1 LSHTASPSRSWGSEA
16 GALLALAGPVI
27 VTGISQVALQVT
39 DVMLVGHLLGP
50 EYFAPMVLATN
61 AYWIP
66 LLIGMGLVLA
76 AAPLIAQERG
86 RRPNSLREPRRT
98 IQQGFWLAGVFG
110 LVSTFGMYH
119 VDSLLAALHQSPA
132 ASAGATSF
140 VRAVLWGFI
149 PTLLIV
155 HLRGVIT
162 AFERPRAATAIAFV
176 AVFFNAGAGY
186 ALVTGSWGLPAL
198 GLTGV
203 GAVTAATNVLQC
215 LALLAFISLD
225 KQFRRLRILKGVCRP
240 NWPRLREMLRI
251 GLPISGTLLLEMC
264 LFAAGA
270 FEMGWLGEVAL
281 SAHQIA
287 MQCVSVAFTVPLA
300 VGHAATVRIGLA
312 VGEGSLQA
320 ARRCGVIALASVAC
334 YSAATATIFLAAPE
348 WIVRTLSGAGGAG
361 HAAIMPLSAALLCVA
376 AVFQL
381 FDSSQ
386 AVMLGALRGLKD
398 TAVPLLIGAVCYL
411 GLGIGSSL
419 YLGFAAGMGG
429 VGVWI
434 GLAVGLATT
443 ASLFVL
449 RFLSL
454 TRVNVPAR
462 PDISADR
469 AAGDWLG

>member
-1 LSHTASPSRSWGSEA
+1 MSTIPVSRGWGDEA

-50 EYFAPMVLATN
+50 EHFAPMVLATN
-61 AYWIP
+61 VLSI
-66 LLIGMGLVLA
+66 LILIGMGLVLA
-76 AAPLIAQERG
+76 GPPLIAQERG

-98 IQQGFWLAGVFG
+98 VQQGFWLAGGFG
-110 LVSTFGMYH
+110 LVSMFILYH
-119 VDSLLAALHQSPA
+119 ADWAFAALRQSA
-132 ASAGATSF
+132 EASAGATSF
-140 VRAVLWGFI
+140 LHAVLWGFI
-149 PTLLIV
+149 PTLWII

-162 AFERPRAATAIAFV
+162 AFERPRAATVIAFV

-186 ALVTGSWGLPAL
+186 ALITGRWGLPAL
-198 GLTGV
+198 GVVGV
-203 GAVTAATNVLQC
+203 GAATAITNILQC

-225 KQFRRLRILKGVCRP
+225 QRFRRLRVLIGLWRP
-240 NWPRLREMLRI
+240 HWPRLREMLRI

-300 VGHAATVRIGLA
+300 VGHAATVRVGLA
-312 VGEGSLQA
+312 VGESNLQA
-320 ARRCGVIALASVAC
+320 ARRCGVIALAAVAC
-334 YSAATATIFLAAPE
+334 YAAVMAGIFLAAPE
-348 WIVRTLSGAGGAG
+348 WIVRTLAGAEGAN
-361 HAAIMPLSAALLCVA
+361 HAAIMPLSAALLSVA
-376 AVFQL
+376 AIFQV

-398 TAVPLLIGAVCYL
+398 TGMPLLIGAVCYL
-411 GLGIGSSL
+411 GLGLGSSL
-419 YLGFAAGMGG
+419 YLGFPAGLGG

-434 GLAVGLATT
+434 GLAIGLATT

-449 RFLSL
+449 RFLRL
-454 TRVNVPAR
+454 TRANLSGR
-462 PDISADR
+462 PRISADR
-469 AAGDWLG
+469 AAPDWLA